1 MNYSF
6 VIRKATVE
14 DAQSIRYVLQESFQK
29 YMKEAGLHGTMEA
42 LNETVDDIKA
52 DIEKKVVFIALID
65 EMPVGTARV
74 EFMPDNTA
82 YLTRFGVRPDF
93 HNIGIGKA
101 MMNLIDKLLDAEGVQ
116 RVRLHTASN
125 YNGLVRFYYGRG
137 FFVESVSYERGYPRA
152 CMLKELGAKS

>member
-6 VIRKATVE
+6 IIRKATVE
-14 DAQSIRYVLQESFQK
+14 DAGSISSVLQESFSK
-29 YMKEAGLHGTMEA
+29 YLKVAGLNGTMDA
-42 LNETVDDIKA
+42 LKETVEDIKV
-52 DIEKKVVFIALID
+52 DIERKVVFIALID

-74 EFMPDNTA
+74 EFLKDNTA

-101 MMNLIDKLLDAEGVQ
+101 MMNVIDKLLIAEGIKK
-116 RVRLHTASN
+116 VRLHTASN
-125 YNGLVRFYYGRG
+125 YKGLVRFYYGRG

-152 CMLKELGAKS
+152 CMIKQISLES